1 MNNDIWNS
9 RIAGPNSPKNMEV
22 GYLVMRLMLGLNLFM
37 HGVIRYINGIDVW
50 LEPMAETFVGTIL
63 PMPLVVATLYIIPA
77 AEVVLGFL
85 LLVGLFTRSALLA
98 SVVLFL
104 VLHFGHGVRQIWS
117 NMHLVMHYSVYFWI
131 MFVLIRYNWLAL
143 DNKFFDKTV
152 DE

>member
-1 MNNDIWNS
+1 
-9 RIAGPNSPKNMEV
+9 
-22 GYLVMRLMLGLNLFM
+22 
-37 HGVIRYINGIDVW
+37 
-50 LEPMAETFVGTIL
+50 MAETFVGTIL
-63 PMPLVVATLYIIPA
+63 PMPLVVGTLYIIPA